1 MQSRLSIKKTGP
13 YILWYLIVG
22 AGAVLMLLPFWWML
36 ISACRPEHQIFS
48 RTISLVPAQI
58 TFEHFKTAWIEAD
71 FGQYFLN
78 STLVACI
85 QTIASV
91 ICASMAAFAFARLSF
106 EGDRIL
112 FVLLL
117 STLMIP
123 GQVTLIPLFLLLKHI
138 PLAGGNNIYGMGGI
152 GWLDSYWGLIVP
164 GFLDVGSIFLL
175 RQFFLSIPKDIDD
188 AALIDGCS
196 DFQIYSQIILP
207 LSKPALLTVALFRF
221 QDSWNAFL
229 WPLIIVNRDSMRTLQ
244 VGLTAFQQEHTIQIA
259 PLMAGTV
266 ITVMPIIIL
275 FLFTQRYFVQG
286 IAQTGIKS

>member
-1 MQSRLSIKKTGP
+1 
-13 YILWYLIVG
+13 
-22 AGAVLMLLPFWWML
+22 
-36 ISACRPEHQIFS
+36 
-48 RTISLVPAQI
+48 
-58 TFEHFKTAWIEAD
+58 
-71 FGQYFLN
+71 
-78 STLVACI
+78 
-85 QTIASV
+85 
-91 ICASMAAFAFARLSF
+91 MAAFAFARLSF